1 MNRHTAREKAFQIL
15 FQLDIN
21 KNEPSQAINDFLE
34 TEESDPFLIL
44 LVEGVTENKQQID
57 RVLTERIEKW
67 SFERIASVEKTILRI
82 ASYEIRYLDDIPTN
96 VSINEAVELANK
108 YGDEKSGKF
117 INGVLSKV
125 IIDKGE

>member
-34 TEESDPFLIL
+34 TEESDSFLIL
-44 LVEGVTENKQQID
+44 LVEGVTENKQKID
-57 RVLTERIEKW
+57 QVLAERIEKW

-82 ASYEIRYLDDIPTN
+82 ASYEIQYLDDIPTN

-125 IIDKGE
+125 INDKGE